1 MHIDNCKKIS
11 ERKADFIDLIAVILP
26 DFFFGILETFSHKVN
41 RLELCNRILLQTGLL
56 RLKGLKF
63 GLVC

>member
-11 ERKADFIDLIAVILP
+11 ERKADFADLIAVTLP
-26 DFFFGILETFSHKVN
+26 DFFFGVLETFSHKVN
-41 RLELCNRILLQTGLL
+41 RLELCNGILLQTGLL
-56 RLKGLKF
+56 RLEGLKF